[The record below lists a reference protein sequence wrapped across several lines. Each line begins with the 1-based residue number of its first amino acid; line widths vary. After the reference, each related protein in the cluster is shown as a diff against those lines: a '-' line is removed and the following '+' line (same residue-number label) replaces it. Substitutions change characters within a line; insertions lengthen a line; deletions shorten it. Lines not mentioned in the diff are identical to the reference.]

1 MIPIENPL
9 VFSFLLVVRNEEAY
23 IRNLLES
30 VLNQDFP
37 QDRYEVI
44 VVDGESQDSTPQI
57 VEEFQR
63 RYPGRIR
70 YLSNPQRTLAPG
82 WNLGIQHSRGEYVI
96 RVDGHSQIP
105 QDFLSSTY
113 RVAQR
118 VPEASCVG
126 GVVETKGSGFW
137 GEVNAYVYS
146 HPFGVGNSKFRT
158 TKKKWE
164 GYVDTVPY
172 GAYKREIFER
182 VGLFSEELKRNEDLE
197 MHARIRRNGGSF
209 FLSTTVRSTYF
220 VRNTL
225 SAFLKKSYSDGK
237 WTIVASKRGSGVL
250 RWRHYI
256 PLVVVLTSLVLG
268 VASFFSTVA
277 WFTLLALITV
287 YFSILIGSSWG
298 IAKKGWKY
306 FLPCMLSFFLLH
318 FSRGFGSAASYLSRH
333 YWRGDRVHEEQ
344 RYDNNAT
351 NIAR

>member
-105 QDFLSSTY
+105 PDFLSSTY

-182 VGLFSEELKRNEDLE
+182 VGLFSDELKRNEDLE

-298 IAKKGWKY
+298 IVKKGWKY

>member
-1 MIPIENPL
+1 M
-9 VFSFLLVVRNEEAY
+9 
-23 IRNLLES
+23 LES

-37 QDRYEVI
+37 QDQYEVI
-44 VVDGESQDSTPQI
+44 VVDGESRDSTPQI

-63 RYPGRIR
+63 LYPGRIR
-70 YLSNPQRTLAPG
+70 YLSNPRQTLAPG

-105 QDFLSSTY
+105 RDFLSSTY

-118 VPEASCVG
+118 VPDASCVG
-126 GVVETKGSGFW
+126 GVVETKGTGFW

-172 GAYKREIFER
+172 GAYKREIFDR
-182 VGLFSEELKRNEDLE
+182 VGLFNEELNRNEDLE
-197 MHARIRRNGGSF
+197 MHARIRRSGGSF

-256 PLVVVLTSLVLG
+256 PLMVVLTSLLLG

-277 WFTLLALITV
+277 LFTLLALIIA

-298 IAKKGWKY
+298 MIKKRGWKY

-344 RYDNNAT
+344 RYDKNAT

>member
-1 MIPIENPL
+1 M
-9 VFSFLLVVRNEEAY
+9 
-23 IRNLLES
+23 LES

-37 QDRYEVI
+37 QSQYEVI
-44 VVDGESQDSTPQI
+44 VVDGESQDATPQI

-63 RYPGRIR
+63 LYPGRIR
-70 YLSNPQRTLAPG
+70 YLSNPRHTLPPG

-113 RVAQR
+113 RVAQQ
-118 VPEASCVG
+118 VPDASCVG
-126 GVVETKGSGFW
+126 GVVETKGTGFW

-158 TKKKWE
+158 TKNKWE

-172 GAYKREIFER
+172 GAYKREIFDR
-182 VGLFSEELKRNEDLE
+182 VGLFNESLNRNEDLE
-197 MHARIRRNGGSF
+197 MHARIRKSGGSF
-209 FLSTTVRSTYF
+209 FLSTTIRSTYF

-225 SAFLKKSYSDGK
+225 PAFLEKSYSDGK

-256 PLVVVLTSLVLG
+256 PLMVVCTSLLLG
-268 VASFFSTVA
+268 LASFFSTVA
-277 WFTLLALITV
+277 RLTLLALILAYLV
-287 YFSILIGSSWG
+287 ILVRSSWG
-298 IAKKGWKY
+298 MVKKRGWKY

-318 FSRGFGSAASYLSRH
+318 FSRGFGSAASYLSKH

-344 RYDNNAT
+344 RYDKNAT